1 MPFHYKIG
9 EISTLLGIPA
19 ETLRFYEKRGLLHPE
34 KSPHNGYRSYC
45 LNDLYR
51 LLDIIFYRR
60 LDLGLEDI
68 RQLLTTADLA
78 AITQLLAQQQETLEQ
93 KIARE
98 TLTLKKLETVRRS
111 WQQIPELLDRFV
123 RSDFPPA
130 YILLENQLD
139 GDTLLQSFSILSQE
153 HLELGKLLEPLAL
166 CGGRWQRTDQ
176 WMVVLDCALAAEL
189 GLTQAMSG
197 LPQLSFPRCWHTIIR
212 LTSGQDTL
220 EEAAS
225 TLYAHVKAQNDQLSG
240 PIYCDYL
247 CSSTENGLLTDHYML
262 YAPI

>member
-1 MPFHYKIG
+1 MSFQYKIG

-34 KSPHNGYRSYC
+34 KSPHNGYRSYS

-51 LLDIIFYRR
+51 LMDIIFYRR

-68 RQLLTTADLA
+68 RRLLTTADLA
-78 AITQLLAQQQETLEQ
+78 AITQLLAQQQEALEQ
-93 KIARE
+93 KIAHE

-111 WQQIPELLDRFV
+111 WQQIPDLLGRFV
-123 RSDFPPA
+123 RSDFPAA
-130 YILLENQLD
+130 YILLENQPD

-153 HLELGKLLEPLAL
+153 HLELGKFLEPLAL
-166 CGGRWQRTDQ
+166 CGERWQRTDQ
-176 WMVVLDCALAAEL
+176 WIVVLDCALAAEL
-189 GLTQAMSG
+189 GLSPAMVG
-197 LPQLSFPRCWHTIIR
+197 LAQLSFPRCWHTIV
-212 LTSGQDTL
+212 SVANGQDSL

-225 TLYAHVKAQNDQLSG
+225 MLYSHIQTQNDQLSG

-247 CSSTENGLLTDHYML
+247 CSSTENGQLMDYYML
-262 YAPI
+262 YAPV